1 MGAGE
6 AMAFTTLASYLCL
19 ILSYPRIVKGPKLTW
34 VIQKSE
40 MTLEWG
46 PGASKFCYML
56 LMFVMTDKS
65 TARLGYYANQI
76 LDWWH
81 VSVWVAWRQ
90 DYCGVALSSNDS
102 LLGDNGYLKV
112 EVQSSICLPRNECK
126 IYRLQNRNP
135 QTSNQFWRCWPEVV
149 AKWLDQRP
157 CNLEVLSSN
166 PTGARAFSS
175 SSSSIN
181 GRVFLIR
188 SLKRGASLLCFLF
201 PIILIAVLPEAKQA

>member
-1 MGAGE
+1 
-6 AMAFTTLASYLCL
+6 
-19 ILSYPRIVKGPKLTW
+19 
-34 VIQKSE
+34 

-56 LMFVMTDKS
+56 LMFVMTDKN
-65 TARLGYYANQI
+65 TARLGYYANQM

-90 DYCGVALSSNDS
+90 DYCDDALTSNNS
-102 LLGDNGYLKV
+102 LLGSNGDLKV

-126 IYRLQNRNP
+126 IYQLQNRNP
-135 QTSNQFWRCWPEVV
+135 QTSNQLWLCMAVVV

-157 CNLEVLSSN
+157 RNLEVPSSN
-166 PTGARAFSS
+166 PPGAWAFSS

-201 PIILIAVLPEAKQA
+201 PIILIAMLPEAKQA